1 MNEVKWYC
9 RGNMGEWVLDQL
21 ESLLGPFALTEEE
34 VVRRLRRYLSEEE
47 ARSEVRLFLEEEAV

>member
-1 MNEVKWYC
+1 
-9 RGNMGEWVLDQL
+9 
-21 ESLLGPFALTEEE
+21 